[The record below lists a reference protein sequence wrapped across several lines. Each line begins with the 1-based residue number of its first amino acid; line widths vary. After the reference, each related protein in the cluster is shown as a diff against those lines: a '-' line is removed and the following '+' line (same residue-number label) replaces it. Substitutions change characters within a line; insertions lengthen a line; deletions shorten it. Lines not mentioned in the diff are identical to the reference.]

1 MVDTLKERVIE
12 LVTAPLVAEGC
23 ELADMALSRYHTS
36 VLLRFYVYANGG
48 SPTLDQCAH
57 LSRVIGTVIDGTDLF
72 ESGYTLEVSSPGL
85 ERPLTAA
92 RDYKYRV
99 GETVRIE
106 FVDHKR
112 KKQTAEILGVTEDR
126 VEFRDEN
133 GSFSIPLVEIERAR
147 IVF

>member
-1 MVDTLKERVIE
+1 MADALKQQ
-12 LVTAPLVAEGC
+12 VTDLISGPLAAEGY

-36 VLLRFYVYANGG
+36 VLLRLFVYAKGG
-48 SPTLDQCAH
+48 GPTLEECAR
-57 LSRVIGTVIDGTDLF
+57 LSNVIGTVIDGTDLF

-85 ERPLTAA
+85 ERPLTTA
-92 RDYKYRV
+92 RDFTYRA

-112 KKQTAEILGVTEDR
+112 KKQTAEIVGVTEDR

-133 GSFSIPLVEIERAR
+133 GSFSIPLEEIERAR

>member
-1 MVDTLKERVIE
+1 MTDALKQQVIE
-12 LVTAPLVAEGC
+12 LVTGPLAAEGY

-36 VLLRFYVYANGG
+36 VMLRLYVYAKGG
-48 SPTLDQCAH
+48 GPTLEQCAQ
-57 LSRVIGTVIDGTDLF
+57 LSHVIGDVIDGTELF
-72 ESGYTLEVSSPGL
+72 EKGYTLEVSSPGL
-85 ERPLTAA
+85 ERPLTTA

-106 FVDHKR
+106 FVDRKR

-133 GSFSIPLVEIERAR
+133 GSFSIPLLEIERAR

>member
-1 MVDTLKERVIE
+1 MTDALKQQVIE
-12 LVTAPLVAEGC
+12 LVTGPLTAEGY
-23 ELADMALSRYHTS
+23 ELADLALSRYHTS
-36 VLLRFYVYANGG
+36 VLVRLYVYGENG

-57 LSRVIGTVIDGTDLF
+57 LSRVVGDVIDGTELF
-72 ESGYTLEVSSPGL
+72 EKGYTLEVSSPGL
-85 ERPLTAA
+85 ERPLTTA
-92 RDYKYRV
+92 RDYKHRV

-106 FVDHKR
+106 FVDRKR

-133 GSFSIPLVEIERAR
+133 SSFSIPLEEIERAR